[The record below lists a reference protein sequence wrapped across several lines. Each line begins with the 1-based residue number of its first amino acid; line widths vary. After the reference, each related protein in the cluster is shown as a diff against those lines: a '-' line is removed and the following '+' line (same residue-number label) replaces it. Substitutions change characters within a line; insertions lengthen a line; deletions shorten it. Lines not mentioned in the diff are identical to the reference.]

1 MQFINVKNLIGCF
14 VLLIEII
21 SFNGLL
27 SLNLLYKTKHI
38 DCLRRQVTF
47 LVILLNISSR
57 RSERL
62 HPYGFL
68 IISNF
73 QPNRSFVL
81 TKGRYKKPDLNA
93 RNYYDILGIE
103 STATQKEIRKA
114 FLKLSKEYHPDSNA
128 TDKSLHSKFVKI
140 NEAFSILSKQSTRT
154 TYDQNLNPSTTSRY
168 RPHSE
173 QYSSPRQQPYGSP
186 FDWTSTNSSDRGA
199 NQQRWNTNESDWGPP
214 KFDKT
219 FFDMLRRKMEQD
231 RKRANEH
238 SFRSSSSSALA
249 HRYFGPFSIIS
260 FLIGFG
266 ILLHALQWRIAR
278 YSDPTFAVDP
288 RTRSYHAYREWQRLS
303 ALEGAESI
311 PMRDSSKRR
320 EEEK

>member
-1 MQFINVKNLIGCF
+1 MLRNSQQYY
-14 VLLIEII
+14 LL
-21 SFNGLL
+21 
-27 SLNLLYKTKHI
+27 TK
-38 DCLRRQVTF
+38 R
-47 LVILLNISSR
+47 SR

-62 HPYGFL
+62 HPYDLL
-68 IISNF
+68 ITNF
-73 QPNRSFVL
+73 QPKRLFVL
-81 TKGRYKKPDLNA
+81 TKVRYKKPDLNA

-128 TDKSLHSKFVKI
+128 ADKSLHSKFVKI

-154 TYDQNLNPSTTSRY
+154 TYDQSLNPSTASRY
-168 RPHSE
+168 QPHSQ

-186 FDWTSTNSSDRGA
+186 FDWTYTNSSNRGA

-238 SFRSSSSSALA
+238 SFKSSPPSALV
-249 HRYFGPFSIIS
+249 HSYVGPFSIIS

-266 ILLHALQWRIAR
+266 ILLHALQWRIAK
-278 YSDPTFAVDP
+278 YSDPTFAADP

-303 ALEGAESI
+303 GLEGAESI
-311 PMRDSSKRR
+311 PMRDSSKQR
-320 EEEK
+320 EQEK